1 MKVRQRTIPASSNG
15 RTSRFGRGDRGS
27 NPCAGAISD
36 ALSVMYTPLRADSA
50 IVFGINDGRLKVYG
64 EKQPDTPA

>member
-1 MKVRQRTIPASSNG
+1 
-15 RTSRFGRGDRGS
+15 
-27 NPCAGAISD
+27 
-36 ALSVMYTPLRADSA
+36 MYTPLRADSA